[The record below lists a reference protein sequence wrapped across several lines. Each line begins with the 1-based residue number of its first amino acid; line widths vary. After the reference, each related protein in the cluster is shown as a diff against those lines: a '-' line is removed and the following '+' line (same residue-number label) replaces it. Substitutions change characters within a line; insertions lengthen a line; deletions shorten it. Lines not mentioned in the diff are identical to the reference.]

1 MEGDAFE
8 MEDQRNWSD
17 ASYKTYMRPLALPWG
32 YTLAKGSRHEQ
43 SVRLTFAG
51 RAGRGAQEKN
61 REVAITVGG
70 DLPTSMPDL
79 GAALPAEE
87 TAAAL
92 AALDSVRKLNM
103 RFLVCGVDARDGRGL
118 AELEGC
124 RRIAEA
130 VSARIV
136 MEIVVPDETDAAA
149 ALAPVAAAVTR
160 ARLKL
165 DAVVVS
171 SAADLKSWQPGA
183 KRPEKPSVDEIC
195 QAARLHF
202 SGVKLGGG
210 MLSTFTELNRKRP
223 RAALVDYVTH
233 TSCSIVHAADDRSV
247 METLETLPAII
258 ASTRAR
264 IGDKPYHIGPSA
276 IAARNNSYGRSVND
290 NAANGR
296 VCLTDRDPRQRGL
309 FNAAWTLGYVA
320 ACAYGGPASVA
331 MGTVTGPL
339 GFIHRRADQGA
350 PYFDLID
357 GPALYPAFH
366 VLAGLARGRGRRLI
380 ETRARR
386 RACLARRRAGRRVT
400 RELDRRTSRA
410 AYRGLGANRPSAHH
424 DRRHRSRRRCDR
436 QARQVARTSDPNR
449 AAGHRTQPPGFR
461 LHLLFWRRL
470 GAARRSCGSD
480 R

>member
-1 MEGDAFE
+1 
-8 MEDQRNWSD
+8 
-17 ASYKTYMRPLALPWG
+17 
-32 YTLAKGSRHEQ
+32 
-43 SVRLTFAG
+43 
-51 RAGRGAQEKN
+51 
-61 REVAITVGG
+61 
-70 DLPTSMPDL
+70 
-79 GAALPAEE
+79 
-87 TAAAL
+87 
-92 AALDSVRKLNM
+92 
-103 RFLVCGVDARDGRGL
+103 
-118 AELEGC
+118 
-124 RRIAEA
+124 
-130 VSARIV
+130 

-258 ASTRAR
+258 ASTRAM

-276 IAARNNSYGRSVND
+276 IAARNNPYGKSVND

-320 ACAYGGPASVA
+320 ACAYGGLASVA
-331 MGTVTGPL
+331 VGAVTGPL

-350 PYFDLID
+350 PYFDAID
-357 GPALYPAFH
+357 RPAVYPAFH
-366 VLAGLARGRGRRLI
+366 VMAGLARGRGRRLI
-380 ETRARR
+380 ETRVSPAGRAAALAWRDGDRVVVWLANLTAEPLALRIAGWEQTGRR
-386 RACLARRRAGRRVT
+386 ITIIDADSFEEAVRTTEALDALARSFEGKDLT
-400 RELDRRTSRA
+400 LD
-410 AYRGLGANRPSAHH
+410 AYA
-424 DRRHRSRRRCDR
+424 
-436 QARQVARTSDPNR
+436 VARID
-449 AAGHRTQPPGFR
+449 
-461 LHLLFWRRL
+461 
-470 GAARRSCGSD
+470 
-480 R
+480 